1 MSELATAFEKYK
13 AGDYSASEKLLR
25 DIIKR
30 HAKDPKAQHLF
41 SIVLKSQK
49 KFPQALKAIDHALI
63 LSPNDVNVH
72 YEKVQILMAKGD
84 ISQAVSISAKLL
96 AAFPDHLNASIISG
110 NYWLKQDFPERA
122 HSIFEKALKY
132 HPSHP
137 TLLRG
142 QIFALKDTQ
151 NHEKA
156 WEVINKISNAPDLIY
171 TKGQLYLE
179 GFEPAKAILA
189 FEEALNYTPRFSS
202 AAREVLQCAFMSG
215 GIDKVRIYVEK
226 IRAKFPLQSEFNII
240 VADVFNEIGL
250 GAEALEWV
258 EKFEHVSGVHFQAE
272 TTRSSIYINQ
282 NNELKALDSAKR
294 ALALS
299 PEYDGAAMQLA
310 KAALMANRPEETL
323 TIARK
328 FLNPNSDKNSFW
340 TAMEAT
346 ALKLMG
352 KDKAY
357 KRLIDYESMIGVY
370 DLEPP
375 QGYESLEVFLEA
387 LKIHLLSLHEWQ
399 EHPLFQSLRQGT
411 QTSQDLRHSKHP
423 VLQSFFKA
431 IEKPIE
437 NYIASMPNQSNH
449 PFFGRKKDGFRF
461 SGAWSVALRPGG
473 YHVNH
478 IHPKGWISSSFYVDV
493 PDSVNDSSQKSGWIQ
508 FGQPPF
514 NAADIMPEYF
524 VCPKAGRLVLF
535 PSYMWHGTVP
545 FTEGVRR
552 LTLPFDVMPLDNSV

>member
-1 MSELATAFEKYK
+1 MSELVTAFEKYK

-25 DIIKR
+25 GIVKKD
-30 HAKDPKAQHLF
+30 AKNPKVPHLL
-41 SIVLKSQK
+41 SIVLKSQG

-63 LSPNDVNVH
+63 LSPDDVNIR
-72 YEKVQILMAKGD
+72 YEKIQILMAKGD
-84 ISQAVSISAKLL
+84 ISQAVSISATLL
-96 AAFPDHLNASIISG
+96 TAFPDHLNASIISG
-110 NYWLKQDFPERA
+110 NYWLQQDFPERA
-122 HSIFEKALKY
+122 LSIFEKALEY
-132 HPSHP
+132 HPHDT

-151 NHEKA
+151 DHEKA
-156 WEVINKISNAPDLIY
+156 WEVINNISDAPDLIY

-179 GFEPAKAILA
+179 GFEPEKAILA
-189 FEEALNYTPRFSS
+189 FEEALNHTPSFSN

-215 GIDKVRIYVEK
+215 GIDKVRTYVEK
-226 IRAKFPLQSEFNII
+226 IRTKFPLQSEFNII
-240 VADVFNEIGL
+240 VADVFNEVGL

-258 EKFEHVSGVHFQAE
+258 EKFEQVSGAHFQAE

-282 NNELKALDSAKR
+282 KDGVKALEAARR

-310 KAALMANRPEETL
+310 KSALMAGLPEMTL
-323 TIARK
+323 KTARK
-328 FLNPNSDKNSFW
+328 FLNPNSNKNSFW

-346 ALKLMG
+346 ALQVMG

-357 KRLIDYESMIGVY
+357 KRLIDYDAMIGVY
-370 DLEPP
+370 DLAPP
-375 QGYESLEVFLEA
+375 QGYESLDVFLET
-387 LKIHLLSLHEWQ
+387 LKTHLLSLHEWD

-437 NYIASMPNQSNH
+437 NYIASMPDQNDH
-449 PFFGRKKDGFRF
+449 PFFGRKKDNFRF

-493 PDSVNDSSQKSGWIQ
+493 PDSVNDNSQKSGWIQ

-514 NAADIMPEYF
+514 NVADVTPEYF
-524 VCPKAGRLVLF
+524 VCPKPGRLVLF

-552 LTLPFDVMPLDNSV
+552 LTLPFDIMPLDTGL